1 MERLSIIL
9 DTSAY
14 SGFLRGQAELK
25 PIIEKA
31 DKILFNPIILGE
43 LLAGFVMGKNAPANR
58 AYLDRFLA
66 SPRTG
71 VVAID
76 GETSERYAAIIRYLR
91 LQGTPVPTNDIW
103 IAASAM
109 QFGLKVVTR
118 DAHFLKIPQI
128 LVEFITP

>member
-25 PIIEKA
+25 PILAKA
-31 DKILFNPIILGE
+31 DRIFLNPIILGE
-43 LLAGFVMGKNAPANR
+43 LLAGFAMGKNGPANR
-58 AYLDRFLA
+58 AYLERFLA

-71 VVAID
+71 VVAVD
-76 GETSERYAAIIRYLR
+76 GETSERYAAIIRYLH
-91 LQGTPVPTNDIW
+91 LQGTPIPTNDIW

-118 DAHFLKIPQI
+118 DAHFLKIPHI
-128 LVEFITP
+128 LIEFIAS

>member
-25 PIIEKA
+25 PILAKA
-31 DKILFNPIILGE
+31 DRIFLNPIILGE
-43 LLAGFVMGKNAPANR
+43 LLAGFAMGKNGPANR
-58 AYLDRFLA
+58 AYLERFLA

-71 VVAID
+71 VVAVD
-76 GETSERYAAIIRYLR
+76 GYAAIIRYLH
-91 LQGTPVPTNDIW
+91 LQGTPIPTNDIW

-118 DAHFLKIPQI
+118 DAHFLKIPHI
-128 LVEFITP
+128 LIEFIAS

>member
-14 SGFLRGQAELK
+14 SGFLRGLAELK
-25 PIIEKA
+25 PILAKA
-31 DKILFNPIILGE
+31 DRILLNPIILGE
-43 LLAGFVMGKNAPANR
+43 LLAGFALGKNGPANR
-58 AYLDRFLA
+58 AYLEHFLA

-76 GETSERYAAIIRYLR
+76 GGTSERYAAIIRYLR
-91 LQGTPVPTNDIW
+91 LQIPTNDIW

-109 QFGLKVVTR
+109 QFGHKVVTR

-128 LVEFITP
+128 LVEFVAS